1 MNCACL
7 ATLHFERLA
16 CFECVIRAPSGSLT
30 FEKWCDY
37 RTVINLSSEL
47 FASIKRLFKSVIA
60 VIVIF
65 NQLRCVFIRT
75 LSVEGVASEFSRSL
89 LLGSP
94 RSLLVFFFSFFPG
107 IFLRERSRP
116 VFFVFAV
123 SFSSFLGRP
132 KLLLVFRR
140 FYVVGCVIAITVDAF
155 WGDFVSQLT
164 VPGEMV
170 PGTFYAFSPCVTVD
184 GCVPSSLT
192 PVTLHEDFVINVTL
206 PAYLSV

>member
-1 MNCACL
+1 MSL
-7 ATLHFERLA
+7 VRDTMTER
-16 CFECVIRAPSGSLT
+16 V
-30 FEKWCDY
+30 
-37 RTVINLSSEL
+37 
-47 FASIKRLFKSVIA
+47 KRLFKSVIA

-140 FYVVGCVIAITVDAF
+140 FYVVGCVIAITVDASRVRRSPAHF
-155 WGDFVSQLT
+155 AHLT
-164 VPGEMV
+164 R
-170 PGTFYAFSPCVTVD
+170 A
-184 GCVPSSLT
+184 
-192 PVTLHEDFVINVTL
+192 
-206 PAYLSV
+206 